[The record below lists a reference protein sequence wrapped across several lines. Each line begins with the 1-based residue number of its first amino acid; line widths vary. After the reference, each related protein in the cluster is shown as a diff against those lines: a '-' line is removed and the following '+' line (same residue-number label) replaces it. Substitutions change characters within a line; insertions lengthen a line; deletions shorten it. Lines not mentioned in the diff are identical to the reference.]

1 MMDDI
6 GFDIWRRTMYFFNKY
21 WGCHQ
26 MATRSFFFKGFQF
39 PLCARCTG
47 ILVGEIV
54 ACLLLLCNIHI
65 DVFIAVLL
73 ICPTVLD
80 GMIQLLGKYESTNF
94 KRLFSGLIAGIGLI
108 FILAHVI
115 HYLLICL
122 GGE

>member
-6 GFDIWRRTMYFFNKY
+6 VFDIWRRTMYFFHKY

-65 DVFIAVLL
+65 DVFIAFLL

>member
-1 MMDDI
+1 MIYGAGRCTSSINI
-6 GFDIWRRTMYFFNKY
+6 GVVIRWLREV
-21 WGCHQ
+21 
-26 MATRSFFFKGFQF
+26 FFKGFQF

>member
-1 MMDDI
+1 MLDYI
-6 GFDIWRRTMYFFNKY
+6 GFDIWRRTMYFFHKY

>member
-6 GFDIWRRTMYFFNKY
+6 GFDIWRRTMYFFHKY

-73 ICPTVLD
+73 ICPTLLD

>member
-1 MMDDI
+1 
-6 GFDIWRRTMYFFNKY
+6 
-21 WGCHQ
+21 

>member
-1 MMDDI
+1 MDDI
-6 GFDIWRRTMYFFNKY
+6 GFDIWRRTMYFFHKY

-80 GMIQLLGKYESTNF
+80 GMIQLLGKYKSTNF

>member
-6 GFDIWRRTMYFFNKY
+6 GFDIWRRTMYFFHKY

-108 FILAHVI
+108 FI

>member
-6 GFDIWRRTMYFFNKY
+6 GFDIWRRTMYFFHKY

>member
-6 GFDIWRRTMYFFNKY
+6 GFDIWRRTMYFFHKY

-73 ICPTVLD
+73 ICTTVLD

>member
-6 GFDIWRRTMYFFNKY
+6 GFDIWRRTMYFFHKY

-26 MATRSFFFKGFQF
+26 MATRSFFFKGFPF

>member
-6 GFDIWRRTMYFFNKY
+6 GFDIWRRTMYFFHKY

-65 DVFIAVLL
+65 DVFIAILL